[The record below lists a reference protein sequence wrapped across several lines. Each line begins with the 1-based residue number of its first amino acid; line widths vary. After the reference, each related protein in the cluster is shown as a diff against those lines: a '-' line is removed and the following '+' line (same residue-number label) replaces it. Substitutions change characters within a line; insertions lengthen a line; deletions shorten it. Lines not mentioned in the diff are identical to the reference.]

1 VLRVSHRRRQGLP
14 RLQVA
19 ARPPPVCS
27 EGMSEEQPLTWA
39 EVDVA
44 AIAHNV
50 REVKRW
56 LGPDIHLLP
65 IVKAN
70 AYGHGAVEVARA
82 VLKAGADALGV
93 ARVEEGVQL
102 RIARVYAPIVIMGHT
117 PIWDAEE
124 VVAHALTPTVNSLE
138 LAEELSHIAE
148 RRMVS
153 LPVQIKVDTG
163 LIRYGSLPEEA
174 IELAAAVHQVPNLN
188 LEGIYTH
195 FACGEDEDPDYT
207 REQLDRFQEVVRTL
221 RERGVEFRFQHA
233 GHVTNV
239 GMPDLQL
246 NMVRIGLAVY
256 GLSPAPNMAAEMEL
270 RPAMSLKSRLIRI
283 TSIPAGQSVGYGRT
297 FVSSREARIGTVPIG
312 YGDGLDWR
320 LQNKGS
326 ALVHGRR
333 VPIVGRISMDN
344 ITVDLTE
351 VPEAALGD
359 EVVLLGCQSGARITA
374 EELAALSGTISYD
387 IPCSITAR
395 VPRLYTGTA

>member
-1 VLRVSHRRRQGLP
+1 
-14 RLQVA
+14 
-19 ARPPPVCS
+19 
-27 EGMSEEQPLTWA
+27 MSQEQPLTWA
-39 EVDVA
+39 EVDLA

-102 RIARVYAPIVIMGHT
+102 RMARVHAPILIMGHT
-117 PIWDAEE
+117 PIWEAEE

-138 LAEELSHIAE
+138 LAQELSRIAE

-163 LIRYGSLPEEA
+163 LIRYGSLPDEA
-174 IELAAAVHQVPNLN
+174 IELAQALHDVANLN
-188 LEGIYTH
+188 LEGVYTH
-195 FACGEDEDPDYT
+195 FACGEDEDPNYT
-207 REQLDRFQEVVRTL
+207 REQLQRFQAVVHTL
-221 RERGVEFRFQHA
+221 RSRGIEFRFQHA

-270 RPAMSLKSRLIRI
+270 RPAMSLKSRLVRI
-283 TSIPAGQSVGYGRT
+283 ASIPAGQSVGYART
-297 FVSSREARIGTVPIG
+297 FEAGRDSRIGTVPIG

-320 LQNKGS
+320 LQNKGC
-326 ALVHGRR
+326 ALIRGQR
-333 VPIVGRISMDN
+333 VPMVGRVSMDN
-344 ITVDLTE
+344 ITIDLTD
-351 VPEAALGD
+351 VEAELDD
-359 EVVLLGCQSGARITA
+359 EVLLLGCQGGEGITA
-374 EELAALSGTISYD
+374 EEIAALSGTISYD
-387 IPCSITAR
+387 VPCSITAR
-395 VPRLYTGTA
+395 VPRVYVGEA

>member
-1 VLRVSHRRRQGLP
+1 
-14 RLQVA
+14 
-19 ARPPPVCS
+19 
-27 EGMSEEQPLTWA
+27 MSQEQPLTWA
-39 EVDVA
+39 EVDLA
-44 AIAHNV
+44 AVAHNV

-70 AYGHGAVEVARA
+70 AYGHGAVEISRA

-102 RIARVYAPIVIMGHT
+102 RMARVYAPILIMGHT
-117 PIWDAEE
+117 PLWDAEE
-124 VVAHALTPTVNSLE
+124 VVAHALTPTVNSVE
-138 LAEELSHIAE
+138 LAGELSRIAE

-174 IELAAAVHQVPNLN
+174 IQLAAELSRIPNLN

-207 REQLDRFQEVVRTL
+207 RDQLDRFQGVVHVL
-221 RERGVEFRFQHA
+221 RERGIEFRFQHA

-246 NMVRIGLAVY
+246 NMVRIGLAIY
-256 GLSPAPNMAAEMEL
+256 GLSPASNMAAEMEL
-270 RPAMSLKSRLIRI
+270 RPAMTLKSRIVRLAC
-283 TSIPAGQSVGYGRT
+283 IPAGHTVGYGRT
-297 FVSSREARIGTVPIG
+297 FTAARDSRIGTVPIG

-320 LQNKGS
+320 LQNRGW
-326 ALVHGRR
+326 ALVRGQR
-333 VPIVGRISMDN
+333 VPIVGRVSMDN
-344 ITVDLTE
+344 ITIDLTE
-351 VPEAALGD
+351 IDQVELGD
-359 EVVLLGCQSGARITA
+359 EVVLLGTQAGERISA

-387 IPCSITAR
+387 VPCSVTSR
-395 VPRLYTGTA
+395 VPRVYRDE

>member
-1 VLRVSHRRRQGLP
+1 
-14 RLQVA
+14 
-19 ARPPPVCS
+19 
-27 EGMSEEQPLTWA
+27 MSQEQPLTWA
-39 EVDVA
+39 EVDLA

-70 AYGHGAVEVARA
+70 AYGHGAVEVART

-102 RIARVYAPIVIMGHT
+102 RMARVHAPILIMGHT
-117 PIWDAEE
+117 PIWEAEE

-138 LAEELSHIAE
+138 LAQELSRIAE

-163 LIRYGSLPEEA
+163 LIRYGSLPDEA
-174 IELAAAVHQVPNLN
+174 IELAQALHDVANLN
-188 LEGIYTH
+188 LEGVYTH
-195 FACGEDEDPDYT
+195 FACGEDEDPNYT
-207 REQLDRFQEVVRTL
+207 REQLQRFQAVVHTL
-221 RERGVEFRFQHA
+221 RSRGIEFRFQHA

-283 TSIPAGQSVGYGRT
+283 ASIPAGQSVGYART
-297 FVSSREARIGTVPIG
+297 FEAGRDSRIGTVPIG

-320 LQNKGS
+320 LQNKGC
-326 ALVHGRR
+326 ALIRGQR
-333 VPIVGRISMDN
+333 VPMVGRVSMDN
-344 ITVDLTE
+344 ITIDLTD
-351 VPEAALGD
+351 VEAELDD
-359 EVVLLGCQSGARITA
+359 EVLLLGCQGGEGITA
-374 EELAALSGTISYD
+374 EEIAALSGTISYD
-387 IPCSITAR
+387 VPCSITAR
-395 VPRLYTGTA
+395 VPRVYMGEA

>member
-1 VLRVSHRRRQGLP
+1 
-14 RLQVA
+14 
-19 ARPPPVCS
+19 
-27 EGMSEEQPLTWA
+27 MSEEQPLTWA
-39 EVDVA
+39 EVDLA

-70 AYGHGAVEVARA
+70 AYGHGAVEVSRA
-82 VLKAGADALGV
+82 VLRAGADALGV

-102 RIARVYAPIVIMGHT
+102 RIARVYAPILIMGHT

-138 LAEELSHIAE
+138 LAQELSRICE

-163 LIRYGSLPEEA
+163 LIRYGSLPDEA
-174 IELAAAVHQVPNLN
+174 IELALAVHEVPNLN

-207 REQLDRFQEVVRTL
+207 REQLDQFQAVVHTL
-221 RERGVEFRFQHA
+221 RDRGVEFRFQHA

-270 RPAMSLKSRLIRI
+270 HPAMSVKSRVVRLA
-283 TSIPAGQSVGYGRT
+283 TIPAGQSVGYGRT
-297 FVSSREARIGTVPIG
+297 FVSPREARIGTVPIG

-320 LQNKGS
+320 LQNRGC
-326 ALVHGRR
+326 AVVRGQR
-333 VPIVGRISMDN
+333 VPIVGRVSMDN
-344 ITVDLTE
+344 ITLDLTDVAGAE
-351 VPEAALGD
+351 LGD
-359 EVVLLGCQSGARITA
+359 EVVVLGCQGGERMSA
-374 EELAALSGTISYD
+374 EELAALAGTISYD
-387 IPCSITAR
+387 VPCSITAR
-395 VPRLYTGTA
+395 VPRLYTGAA

>member
-1 VLRVSHRRRQGLP
+1 VSQ
-14 RLQVA
+14 
-19 ARPPPVCS
+19 
-27 EGMSEEQPLTWA
+27 EQPLTWA
-39 EVDVA
+39 EVDLA

-70 AYGHGAVEVARA
+70 AYGHGAVEVART

-102 RIARVYAPIVIMGHT
+102 RMARVHAPILIMGHT
-117 PIWDAEE
+117 PIWEAEE

-138 LAEELSHIAE
+138 LAQELSRIAE

-163 LIRYGSLPEEA
+163 LIRYGSLPDEA
-174 IELAAAVHQVPNLN
+174 IELAQALHDVANLN
-188 LEGIYTH
+188 LEGVYTH
-195 FACGEDEDPDYT
+195 FACGEDEDPNYT
-207 REQLDRFQEVVRTL
+207 REQLQRFQAVVHTL
-221 RERGVEFRFQHA
+221 RSRGIEFRFQHA

-283 TSIPAGQSVGYGRT
+283 ASIPAGQSVGYART
-297 FVSSREARIGTVPIG
+297 FEAGRDSRIGTVPIG

-320 LQNKGS
+320 LQNKGC
-326 ALVHGRR
+326 ALIRGQR
-333 VPIVGRISMDN
+333 VPMVGRVSMDN
-344 ITVDLTE
+344 ITIDLTD
-351 VPEAALGD
+351 VEAELDD
-359 EVVLLGCQSGARITA
+359 EVLLLGCQGGEGITA
-374 EELAALSGTISYD
+374 EEIAALSGTISYD
-387 IPCSITAR
+387 VPCSITAR
-395 VPRLYTGTA
+395 VPRVYMGEA

>member
-1 VLRVSHRRRQGLP
+1 
-14 RLQVA
+14 
-19 ARPPPVCS
+19 
-27 EGMSEEQPLTWA
+27 MSQEQPLTWA
-39 EVDVA
+39 EVDLA

-70 AYGHGAVEVARA
+70 AYGHGAVEVART

-102 RIARVYAPIVIMGHT
+102 RMARVHAPILIMGHT
-117 PIWDAEE
+117 PIWEAEE

-138 LAEELSHIAE
+138 LAQELSRIAE

-163 LIRYGSLPEEA
+163 LIRYGSLPDEA
-174 IELAAAVHQVPNLN
+174 IELAQALHDVANLN
-188 LEGIYTH
+188 LEGVYTH
-195 FACGEDEDPDYT
+195 FACGEDEDPNYT
-207 REQLDRFQEVVRTL
+207 REQLQRFQAVVHTL
-221 RERGVEFRFQHA
+221 RSRGIEFRFQHA

-283 TSIPAGQSVGYGRT
+283 ASIPAGQSVGYART
-297 FVSSREARIGTVPIG
+297 FEAGRDSRIGTVPIG

-320 LQNKGS
+320 LQNKGC
-326 ALVHGRR
+326 ALIRGQR
-333 VPIVGRISMDN
+333 VPMVGRVSMDN
-344 ITVDLTE
+344 ITIDLTD
-351 VPEAALGD
+351 VEAELDD
-359 EVVLLGCQSGARITA
+359 EVLLLGCQGGEGITA
-374 EELAALSGTISYD
+374 EEIAALSGTISYD
-387 IPCSITAR
+387 VPCSITAR
-395 VPRLYTGTA
+395 VPRVYVGEA

>member
-1 VLRVSHRRRQGLP
+1 
-14 RLQVA
+14 
-19 ARPPPVCS
+19 
-27 EGMSEEQPLTWA
+27 
-39 EVDVA
+39 
-44 AIAHNV
+44 V
-50 REVKRW
+50 RELKRW

-65 IVKAN
+65 IIKAN

-102 RIARVYAPIVIMGHT
+102 RMARVYAPILIMGHT

-138 LAEELSHIAE
+138 LAQELSQIAE

-153 LPVQIKVDTG
+153 LPVQVKVDSG
-163 LIRYGSLPEEA
+163 LIRYGSLPDEA
-174 IELAAAVHQVPNLN
+174 IRLAEAIHGIPNLN

-207 REQLDRFQEVVRTL
+207 HEQLDRFQAVVHTL
-221 RERGVEFRFQHA
+221 RERGIEFRFQHA

-270 RPAMSLKSRLIRI
+270 RPAMSLKSRLVRVV
-283 TSIPAGQSVGYGRT
+283 TIPAGQTVGYSRT
-297 FVSSREARIGTVPIG
+297 YTATRDTCIGTVPIG

-320 LQNKGS
+320 LQNKGF
-326 ALVHGRR
+326 ALVRGRR
-333 VPIVGRISMDN
+333 VPLVGRVSMDN
-344 ITVDLTE
+344 ITLDLTGVDAE
-351 VPEAALGD
+351 PDD
-359 EVVLLGCQSGARITA
+359 EVVLLGCQHGERISA
-374 EELAALSGTISYD
+374 EEIAELSGTISYD
-387 IPCSITAR
+387 VTCSITAR
-395 VPRLYTGTA
+395 VPRVYVGGTA

>member
-1 VLRVSHRRRQGLP
+1 
-14 RLQVA
+14 
-19 ARPPPVCS
+19 
-27 EGMSEEQPLTWA
+27 MSQEQPLTWA
-39 EVDVA
+39 EVDLD

-50 REVKRW
+50 RELKRW

-82 VLKAGADALGV
+82 VLRNGADALGV

-102 RIARVYAPIVIMGHT
+102 RMARVYAPILIMGHT

-138 LAEELSHIAE
+138 LAQALSDIAE

-163 LIRYGSLPEEA
+163 LIRYGSLPDEA
-174 IELAAAVHQVPNLN
+174 IALAEAIHQVPNLN

-207 REQLDRFQEVVRTL
+207 HEQLGRFQAVIQTL
-221 RERGVEFRFQHA
+221 LQRGIAFRIQHA

-256 GLSPAPNMAAEMEL
+256 GLFPSPTMAREMEL
-270 RPAMSLKSRLIRI
+270 RPAMSLHSRIVRVA
-283 TSIPAGQSVGYGRT
+283 TIPPGQSVGYART
-297 FVSSREARIGTVPIG
+297 YVAKRETRIATVPIG

-320 LQNKGS
+320 LQNRGC
-326 ALVHGRR
+326 ALVRGQR
-333 VPIVGRISMDN
+333 VPIVGRVSMDN
-344 ITVDLTE
+344 ITLDVTE
-351 VPEAALGD
+351 VPDAAIDD
-359 EVVLLGCQSGARITA
+359 EVILLGAMGVARITA
-374 EELAALSGTISYD
+374 DDMAELAGTISYD
-387 IPCSITAR
+387 VTCSVTAR
-395 VPRLYTGTA
+395 VPRMYRGS

>member
-1 VLRVSHRRRQGLP
+1 
-14 RLQVA
+14 
-19 ARPPPVCS
+19 
-27 EGMSEEQPLTWA
+27 
-39 EVDVA
+39 
-44 AIAHNV
+44 V
-50 REVKRW
+50 RELKRW

-82 VLKAGADALGV
+82 VLRSGADALGV

-102 RIARVYAPIVIMGHT
+102 RMARVYAPILVMGHT

-138 LAEELSHIAE
+138 LAHALSDIAE

-153 LPVQIKVDTG
+153 LPVQIKVDSG
-163 LIRYGSLPEEA
+163 LIRYGSLPDEA
-174 IELAAAVHQVPNLN
+174 IALAEAVHQVPNLN

-207 REQLDRFQEVVRTL
+207 HEQLGRFQQVVHVL
-221 RERGVEFRFQHA
+221 LERGIAFRFQHA

-256 GLSPAPNMAAEMEL
+256 GLSPSPNMAREMDL
-270 RPAMSLKSRLIRI
+270 RPAMSLKSRVVRVA
-283 TSIPAGQSVGYGRT
+283 TIPPGQSVGYART
-297 FVSSREARIGTVPIG
+297 YVAKRETRIATVPIG

-320 LQNKGS
+320 LQNRGC
-326 ALVHGRR
+326 ALVRGRR
-333 VPIVGRISMDN
+333 VPIVGRVSMDN
-344 ITVDLTE
+344 ITLDVTE
-351 VPEAALGD
+351 TPDTAVGD
-359 EVVLLGCQSGARITA
+359 EVLLLGASGAERITA
-374 EELAALSGTISYD
+374 DEVAELAGTISYD
-387 IPCSITAR
+387 VTCSVTAR
-395 VPRLYTGTA
+395 VPRVYRGG

>member
-1 VLRVSHRRRQGLP
+1 
-14 RLQVA
+14 
-19 ARPPPVCS
+19 
-27 EGMSEEQPLTWA
+27 MSEEQPLTWA
-39 EVDVA
+39 EVDLA

-70 AYGHGAVEVARA
+70 AYGHGAVEVSRA
-82 VLKAGADALGV
+82 VLRAGADALGV
-93 ARVEEGVQL
+93 ARAEEGVQL
-102 RIARVYAPIVIMGHT
+102 RIARVYAPILIMGHT
-117 PIWDAEE
+117 PICDAEE

-138 LAEELSHIAE
+138 LAQELSRIAE

-163 LIRYGSLPEEA
+163 LIRYGSLPDEA
-174 IELAAAVHQVPNLN
+174 IELALAVHEVPNLN

-207 REQLDRFQEVVRTL
+207 REQLDQFQAVVQRL
-221 RERGVEFRFQHA
+221 REQGVEFRFQHA

-270 RPAMSLKSRLIRI
+270 HPAMSLKSRVVRLA
-283 TSIPAGQSVGYGRT
+283 TIPAGQSVGYGRT
-297 FVSSREARIGTVPIG
+297 FVSPREARIGTVPIG

-320 LQNKGS
+320 LQNRGC
-326 ALVHGRR
+326 AVVRGQRA
-333 VPIVGRISMDN
+333 PIVGRVSMDN
-344 ITVDLTE
+344 ITVDLTDVAGAE
-351 VPEAALGD
+351 LGD
-359 EVVLLGCQSGARITA
+359 EVVLLGCQAGERISA
-374 EELAALSGTISYD
+374 EELAALAGTISYD
-387 IPCSITAR
+387 VPCSITAR
-395 VPRLYTGTA
+395 VPRVYTGSPQAGAI

>member
-1 VLRVSHRRRQGLP
+1 
-14 RLQVA
+14 
-19 ARPPPVCS
+19 
-27 EGMSEEQPLTWA
+27 
-39 EVDVA
+39 
-44 AIAHNV
+44 V

-70 AYGHGAVEVARA
+70 AYGHGAVEISRA
-82 VLKAGADALGV
+82 VLRAGADALGV

-102 RIARVYAPIVIMGHT
+102 RMARVYAPILIMGHT
-117 PIWDAEE
+117 PLWDAEE
-124 VVAHALTPTVNSLE
+124 VVAHALTPTINSLE
-138 LAEELSHIAE
+138 LAEELSRIAE
-148 RRMVS
+148 RRMVA

-174 IELAAAVHQVPNLN
+174 IALAEAVHHIPNLN

-207 REQLDRFQEVVRTL
+207 RDQLDRFQEVVHVLRT
-221 RERGVEFRFQHA
+221 RGIEFRFQHA

-239 GMPDLQL
+239 GMPDLRL

-270 RPAMSLKSRLIRI
+270 RPAMSLKSRLVRI
-283 TSIPAGQSVGYGRT
+283 ASVPPGQSVGYGRT
-297 FVSSREARIGTVPIG
+297 YTAARESRIGTVPIG

-326 ALVHGRR
+326 ALVRGQRA
-333 VPIVGRISMDN
+333 PIVGRVSMDN
-344 ITVDLTE
+344 ITLDLTGIDAE
-351 VPEAALGD
+351 LGD
-359 EVVLLGCQSGARITA
+359 EVVLLGCQPGDRITA

-387 IPCSITAR
+387 VPCSVTAR
-395 VPRLYTGTA
+395 VPRVYLGFPSGSRREGI

>member
-1 VLRVSHRRRQGLP
+1 
-14 RLQVA
+14 
-19 ARPPPVCS
+19 
-27 EGMSEEQPLTWA
+27 MSEEQPLTWA

-82 VLKAGADALGV
+82 VLKAGADVLGV

-102 RIARVYAPIVIMGHT
+102 RIARVYAPILLMGHT

-138 LAEELSHIAE
+138 LAEELSRIAE

-174 IELAAAVHQVPNLN
+174 IELAEAVHRVPNLN

-207 REQLDRFQEVVRTL
+207 REQLDRFQDVVHTL
-221 RERGVEFRFQHA
+221 RQRGVEFRFQHA

-297 FVSSREARIGTVPIG
+297 FVSPREARIGTVPIG

-326 ALVHGRR
+326 ALVRGHR
-333 VPIVGRISMDN
+333 VPIIGRVSMDN
-344 ITVDLTE
+344 ITLDLTG
-351 VPEAALGD
+351 VDAGLND
-359 EVVLLGCQSGARITA
+359 EVVLLGYQSGERISA

-387 IPCSITAR
+387 VPCSITAR
-395 VPRLYTGTA
+395 VPRVYVGNSSPPAGGEVR

>member
-1 VLRVSHRRRQGLP
+1 MDL
-14 RLQVA
+14 A
-19 ARPPPVCS
+19 AV
-27 EGMSEEQPLTWA
+27 
-39 EVDVA
+39 
-44 AIAHNV
+44 AHNV

-70 AYGHGAVEVARA
+70 AYGHGAVEIART

-102 RIARVYAPIVIMGHT
+102 RIARVYAPILIMGHT

-138 LAEELSHIAE
+138 LAQELSRIAE

-163 LIRYGSLPEEA
+163 LIRYGSLPDEA
-174 IELAAAVHQVPNLN
+174 IALAEAINQVPNLN

-207 REQLDRFQEVVRTL
+207 HEQLGRFQRVVQTL
-221 RERGVEFRFQHA
+221 REKGIAFRFQHA
-233 GHVTNV
+233 GHVTTV

-246 NMVRIGLAVY
+246 SMVRIGLAVY

-270 RPAMSLKSRLIRI
+270 RPAMSLKSRLVRI
-283 TSIPAGQSVGYGRT
+283 AVIPSGQTVGYSRT
-297 FVSSREARIGTVPIG
+297 YTAPRESRIGTVPIG

-320 LQNKGS
+320 LQNKGF
-326 ALVHGRR
+326 ALVRGDR
-333 VPIVGRISMDN
+333 VPIVGRVSMDN
-344 ITVDLTE
+344 ITLDLTD
-351 VPEAALGD
+351 VEAELGD
-359 EVVLLGCQSGARITA
+359 EVVVLGCQEGQRITA
-374 EELAALSGTISYD
+374 EEIAELSGTISYD
-387 IPCSITAR
+387 VPCSITAR
-395 VPRLYTGTA
+395 VPRVYVGEPV

>member
-1 VLRVSHRRRQGLP
+1 V
-14 RLQVA
+14 
-19 ARPPPVCS
+19 
-27 EGMSEEQPLTWA
+27 SEEQPLTWA
-39 EVDVA
+39 EVDLA

-70 AYGHGAVEVARA
+70 AYGHGAVEVSRA
-82 VLKAGADALGV
+82 VLRAGADALGV

-102 RIARVYAPIVIMGHT
+102 RMARVYAPILIMGHT

-124 VVAHALTPTVNSLE
+124 VVAHALTPTVNCLE
-138 LAEELSHIAE
+138 LAQELSRIAE

-174 IELAAAVHQVPNLN
+174 IELALAVHQVPNLN

-207 REQLDRFQEVVRTL
+207 REQLDQFQAVVHTL
-221 RERGVEFRFQHA
+221 RGRGVEFRFQHA

-270 RPAMSLKSRLIRI
+270 RPAMSVKSRLVRI
-283 TSIPAGQSVGYGRT
+283 ASIPAGQSVGYGRT
-297 FVSSREARIGTVPIG
+297 FVSPRQARIGTVPIG

-320 LQNKGS
+320 LQNRGS
-326 ALVHGRR
+326 AVIRGRR
-333 VPIVGRISMDN
+333 VPIVGRVSMDN
-344 ITVDLTE
+344 ITVDLTDVAGAE
-351 VPEAALGD
+351 LRD
-359 EVVLLGCQSGARITA
+359 EVVLLGCQAGERISA
-374 EELAALSGTISYD
+374 EELAALAGTISYD
-387 IPCSITAR
+387 VPCSITAR
-395 VPRLYTGTA
+395 VPRVYTGAS

>member
-1 VLRVSHRRRQGLP
+1 VSQ
-14 RLQVA
+14 
-19 ARPPPVCS
+19 
-27 EGMSEEQPLTWA
+27 EQPLTWA
-39 EVDVA
+39 EVDLA

-70 AYGHGAVEVARA
+70 AYGHGAVEVART

-102 RIARVYAPIVIMGHT
+102 RMARVHAPILIMGHT
-117 PIWDAEE
+117 PIWEAEE

-138 LAEELSHIAE
+138 LAQELSRIAE

-163 LIRYGSLPEEA
+163 LIRYGSLPDEA
-174 IELAAAVHQVPNLN
+174 IELAQALHDVANLN
-188 LEGIYTH
+188 LEGVYTH
-195 FACGEDEDPDYT
+195 FACGEDEDPNYT
-207 REQLDRFQEVVRTL
+207 REQLQRFQAVVHTL
-221 RERGVEFRFQHA
+221 RSRGIEFRFQHA

-283 TSIPAGQSVGYGRT
+283 ASIPAGQSVGYART
-297 FVSSREARIGTVPIG
+297 FEAGRDSRIGTVPIG

-320 LQNKGS
+320 LQNKGC
-326 ALVHGRR
+326 ALIRGQR
-333 VPIVGRISMDN
+333 VPMVGRVSMDN
-344 ITVDLTE
+344 ITIDLTD
-351 VPEAALGD
+351 VEAELDD
-359 EVVLLGCQSGARITA
+359 EVLLLGCQGGEGITA
-374 EELAALSGTISYD
+374 EEIAALSGTISYD
-387 IPCSITAR
+387 VPCSITAR
-395 VPRLYTGTA
+395 VPRVYVGEA

>member
-1 VLRVSHRRRQGLP
+1 
-14 RLQVA
+14 
-19 ARPPPVCS
+19 
-27 EGMSEEQPLTWA
+27 MSEEQPLTWA

-102 RIARVYAPIVIMGHT
+102 RIARVYAPILLMGHT

-138 LAEELSHIAE
+138 LAEELSRIAE

-174 IELAAAVHQVPNLN
+174 IELAEAVHRVPNLN

-207 REQLDRFQEVVRTL
+207 REQLDRFQDVVHTL
-221 RERGVEFRFQHA
+221 RQRGVEFRFQHA

-297 FVSSREARIGTVPIG
+297 FVSPREARIGTVPIG

-326 ALVHGRR
+326 ALVRGHR
-333 VPIVGRISMDN
+333 VPIIGRVSMDN
-344 ITVDLTE
+344 ITLDLTG
-351 VPEAALGD
+351 VDAGLND
-359 EVVLLGCQSGARITA
+359 EVVLLGYQSGERISA

-387 IPCSITAR
+387 VPCSITAR
-395 VPRLYTGTA
+395 VPRVYVGNSSPPAGGEVR

>member
-1 VLRVSHRRRQGLP
+1 
-14 RLQVA
+14 
-19 ARPPPVCS
+19 
-27 EGMSEEQPLTWA
+27 MSEEQPLTWA
-39 EVDVA
+39 EVDLA

-70 AYGHGAVEVARA
+70 AYGHGAVEVSRA

-102 RIARVYAPIVIMGHT
+102 RMARVYAPILVMGHT

-124 VVAHALTPTVNSLE
+124 VVAHALTPTVNSIE
-138 LAEELSHIAE
+138 LAEELSRIAE

-163 LIRYGSLPEEA
+163 LIRYGSLPGEA
-174 IELAAAVHQVPNLN
+174 IELAMAVHQVPNLN

-195 FACGEDEDPDYT
+195 FACGEDEDPEYT
-207 REQLDRFQEVVRTL
+207 REQLDQFQRVVHTL
-221 RERGVEFRFQHA
+221 RKRGVEFRFQHA

-270 RPAMSLKSRLIRI
+270 KPAMSLKSRIIRI
-283 TSIPAGQSVGYGRT
+283 ASIPAGQSVGYGRT
-297 FVSSREARIGTVPIG
+297 FVSPRPARIGTVPIG

-320 LQNKGS
+320 LQNRGS
-326 ALVHGRR
+326 AVVRGQRA
-333 VPIVGRISMDN
+333 PIVGRVSMDN
-344 ITVDLTE
+344 ITLELTDVGGVE
-351 VPEAALGD
+351 VGD
-359 EVVLLGCQSGARITA
+359 EVVLLGCQSGERISA
-374 EELAALSGTISYD
+374 EELAALAGTISYD
-387 IPCSITAR
+387 VPCSVTAR
-395 VPRLYTGTA
+395 VPRVYTGTA

>member
-1 VLRVSHRRRQGLP
+1 
-14 RLQVA
+14 
-19 ARPPPVCS
+19 
-27 EGMSEEQPLTWA
+27 MSEEQPLTWA
-39 EVDVA
+39 EVDLA

-70 AYGHGAVEVARA
+70 AYGHGAVEVSRA
-82 VLKAGADALGV
+82 VLRAGADALGV

-102 RIARVYAPIVIMGHT
+102 RIARVYAPILIMGHT

-138 LAEELSHIAE
+138 LAQELSRICE

-163 LIRYGSLPEEA
+163 LIRYGSLPDEA
-174 IELAAAVHQVPNLN
+174 IELALAVHEVPNLN

-207 REQLDRFQEVVRTL
+207 REQLDQFQAVVHTL
-221 RERGVEFRFQHA
+221 RDRGVEFRFQHA

-270 RPAMSLKSRLIRI
+270 HPAMSVKSRVVRLA
-283 TSIPAGQSVGYGRT
+283 TIPAGQSVGYGRT
-297 FVSSREARIGTVPIG
+297 FVSPREARIGTVPIG

-320 LQNKGS
+320 LQNRGC
-326 ALVHGRR
+326 AVVRGQR
-333 VPIVGRISMDN
+333 VPIVGRVSMDN
-344 ITVDLTE
+344 ITLDLTDVAGAE
-351 VPEAALGD
+351 LGD
-359 EVVLLGCQSGARITA
+359 EVVLLGCQAGERISA
-374 EELAALSGTISYD
+374 EELAALAGTISYD
-387 IPCSITAR
+387 VPCSITAR
-395 VPRLYTGTA
+395 VPRLYSGTT

>member
-1 VLRVSHRRRQGLP
+1 
-14 RLQVA
+14 
-19 ARPPPVCS
+19 
-27 EGMSEEQPLTWA
+27 MSQEQPLTWA
-39 EVDVA
+39 EVDLA

-102 RIARVYAPIVIMGHT
+102 RMARVHAPILIMGHT
-117 PIWDAEE
+117 PIWEAEE
-124 VVAHALTPTVNSLE
+124 VVAHALTPTVNNLE
-138 LAEELSHIAE
+138 LAQELSRIAE

-163 LIRYGSLPEEA
+163 LIRYGSLPDEA
-174 IELAAAVHQVPNLN
+174 IELAQALHDVANLN
-188 LEGIYTH
+188 LEGVYTH
-195 FACGEDEDPDYT
+195 FACGEDEDPNYT
-207 REQLDRFQEVVRTL
+207 REQLQRFQAVVHTL
-221 RERGVEFRFQHA
+221 RSRGIEFRFQHA

-270 RPAMSLKSRLIRI
+270 RPAMSLKSRLVRI
-283 TSIPAGQSVGYGRT
+283 ASIPAGQSVGYART
-297 FVSSREARIGTVPIG
+297 FEAGRDSRIGTVPIG

-320 LQNKGS
+320 LQNKGC
-326 ALVHGRR
+326 ALIRGQR
-333 VPIVGRISMDN
+333 VPMVGRVSMDN
-344 ITVDLTE
+344 ITIDLTD
-351 VPEAALGD
+351 VEAELDD
-359 EVVLLGCQSGARITA
+359 EVLLLGCQGGEGITA
-374 EELAALSGTISYD
+374 EEIAALSGTISYD
-387 IPCSITAR
+387 VPCSITAR
-395 VPRLYTGTA
+395 VPRVYVGEA